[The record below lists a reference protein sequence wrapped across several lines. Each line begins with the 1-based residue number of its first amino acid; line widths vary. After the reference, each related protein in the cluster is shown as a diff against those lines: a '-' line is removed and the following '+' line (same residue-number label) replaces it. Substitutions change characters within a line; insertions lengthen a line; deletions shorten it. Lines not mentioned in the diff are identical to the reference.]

1 MTNSAKLQQ
10 VTDGWLYSE
19 GPVFC
24 RNDHK
29 IDFSA
34 RLSNAMTCQHAS
46 YVSEPFKLNHSV
58 VIDDLFRGSKDAS
71 GWVLW
76 SSVACGGVF
85 LRKVL

>member
-10 VTDGWLYSE
+10 VTDGGLYSE

-34 RLSNAMTCQHAS
+34 RLSNAMTCQHAR

-58 VIDDLFRGSKDAS
+58 VIDDLFRGSKRCLRMGLA
-71 GWVLW
+71 VL
-76 SSVACGGVF
+76 CGGVF